1 QPALPKPWANQPT
14 KPSRPSPHLLS
25 TVPHH
30 HHRHTSSPEQQDKPI
45 EPPRPTMRASCNG
58 CRVLRKGCADDCTIR
73 PCLAWI
79 RSPDAQANATV
90 FLAKFYGRA
99 GLINLLAAAPD
110 DAHRPALFRSL
121 LYEACGRAAN
131 PVYGAS
137 GLFSTGNWEAC
148 QAAVQAVLEGRRIP
162 QVGADQAA
170 PHPGL
175 VAAYGVRHIP
185 KDGIDRASAA
195 LRVSPAGR
203 ASFKR
208 AASSCSAAR
217 SKRDG
222 GHEGESDGSHDHVV
236 EDDGKV
242 LADKHKRRE
251 SSSSEAEAGSH
262 VSQAE
267 QSASATVPQEAQEDG
282 EIGLELTLGFGPAT
296 RVMRSPAARFEARTL
311 STESGHIG
319 LLLGLPV

>member
-1 QPALPKPWANQPT
+1 
-14 KPSRPSPHLLS
+14 
-25 TVPHH
+25 
-30 HHRHTSSPEQQDKPI
+30 
-45 EPPRPTMRASCNG
+45 MRASCNG

-110 DAHRPALFRSL
+110 DAQRPALFRSL
-121 LYEACGRAAN
+121 LYEAN
-131 PVYGAS
+131 PVFGAS

-148 QAAVQAVLEGRRIP
+148 QAAVQAVLEGRPIP
-162 QVGADQAA
+162 QVAADQAA

-175 VAAYGVRHIP
+175 LAAYGVRHIP

-195 LRVSPAGR
+195 LRASR

-208 AASSCSAAR
+208 ASSSSSTAR
-217 SKRDG
+217 PERNG
-222 GHEGESDGSHDHVV
+222 GLGEETAGSSHDHAV
-236 EDDGKV
+236 EDDGEA
-242 LADKHKRRE
+242 LADKQKRVQ
-251 SSSSEAEAGSH
+251 SFSSEAEAGSH

-267 QSASATVPQEAQEDG
+267 QSASAPVPQVAQDDG
-282 EIGLELTLGFGPAT
+282 EIDLELTLG
-296 RVMRSPAARFEARTL
+296 
-311 STESGHIG
+311 SGRQRA
-319 LLLGLPV
+319 

>member
-1 QPALPKPWANQPT
+1 
-14 KPSRPSPHLLS
+14 
-25 TVPHH
+25 
-30 HHRHTSSPEQQDKPI
+30 
-45 EPPRPTMRASCNG
+45 MRASCNG

-73 PCLAWI
+73 PCLAWM

-110 DAHRPALFRSL
+110 DAQRPALFRSL
-121 LYEACGRAAN
+121 LYEACGRATN

-175 VAAYGVRHIP
+175 TAAYGVRRIP
-185 KDGIDRASAA
+185 KDTIDRAPAA
-195 LRVSPAGR
+195 LRVSRAGR
-203 ASFKR
+203 TSFKR
-208 AASSCSAAR
+208 ASPSSSAAGR
-217 SKRDG
+217 NG
-222 GHEGESDGSHDHVV
+222 SDCSHDHVV
-236 EDDGKV
+236 EDDGK
-242 LADKHKRRE
+242 APEDMHKRGE

-262 VSQAE
+262 VSQAA
-267 QSASATVPQEAQEDG
+267 QSASATVPQVAQDDG

-296 RVMRSPAARFEARTL
+296 RVLRSPPPPAAGAV
-311 STESGHIG
+311 SGHIG
-319 LLLGLPV
+319 LLLGLTV

>member
-1 QPALPKPWANQPT
+1 
-14 KPSRPSPHLLS
+14 
-25 TVPHH
+25 
-30 HHRHTSSPEQQDKPI
+30 
-45 EPPRPTMRASCNG
+45 MRASCNG

-110 DAHRPALFRSL
+110 DARRPALFRSL
-121 LYEACGRAAN
+121 LYEACGRAAS

-162 QVGADQAA
+162 QVAADQAA

-175 VAAYGVRHIP
+175 LAAYGVRRIP

-208 AASSCSAAR
+208 ASSSSSSAAR

-222 GHEGESDGSHDHVV
+222 GHEEASAGSSHDHGV
-236 EDDGKV
+236 EDDGKA
-242 LADKHKRRE
+242 LAAEQKRGQ

-267 QSASATVPQEAQEDG
+267 QSASATVPQVAEDDG
-282 EIGLELTLGFGPAT
+282 EIDLELTLGFGPAT
-296 RVMRSPAARFEARTL
+296 RVLRSPPARFEASSL
-311 STESGHIG
+311 SAESGHIG

>member
-1 QPALPKPWANQPT
+1 
-14 KPSRPSPHLLS
+14 
-25 TVPHH
+25 
-30 HHRHTSSPEQQDKPI
+30 
-45 EPPRPTMRASCNG
+45 MRASCNG

-110 DAHRPALFRSL
+110 DAQRPALFRSL

-131 PVYGAS
+131 PVFGAS

-148 QAAVQAVLEGRRIP
+148 QAAVQAVLEGRPIP
-162 QVGADQAA
+162 QVAADQAA

-175 VAAYGVRHIP
+175 LAAYGVRHIP

-195 LRVSPAGR
+195 LRASR

-208 AASSCSAAR
+208 ASSSSSTAR
-217 SKRDG
+217 PERNG
-222 GHEGESDGSHDHVV
+222 GLGEETAGSSHDHAV
-236 EDDGKV
+236 EDDGEA
-242 LADKHKRRE
+242 LADKQKRVQ
-251 SSSSEAEAGSH
+251 SFSSEAEAGSH

-267 QSASATVPQEAQEDG
+267 QSASAPVPQVAQDDG
-282 EIGLELTLGFGPAT
+282 EIDLELTLGFGPAA
-296 RVMRSPAARFEARTL
+296 RVLTSPPARFEASRL
-311 STESGHIG
+311 STKSGHAG
-319 LLLGLPV
+319 LLLGLPA